1 MKISK
6 DKTIEKF
13 QKANDFLILSIQRF
27 EIPQGKSPCFLDL
40 MQESDVALHDL
51 YEDSQNMLLVERR
64 KYYNSCYDLKMDM
77 EQLVKHSHYP
87 HPILNIVQ

>member
-6 DKTIEKF
+6 GKLTDQLQKTN
-13 QKANDFLILSIQRF
+13 ALLILSIQRF

-64 KYYNSCYDLKMDM
+64 KYYNSCSDLKMDM

-87 HPILNIVQ
+87 HPILNIV